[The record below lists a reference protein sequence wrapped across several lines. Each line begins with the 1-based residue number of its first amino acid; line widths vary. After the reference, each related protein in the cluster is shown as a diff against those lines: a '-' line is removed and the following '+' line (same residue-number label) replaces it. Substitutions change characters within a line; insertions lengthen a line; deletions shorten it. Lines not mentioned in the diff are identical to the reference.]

1 MHTPRLA
8 LRRLLLIGSAALATA
23 LSSAGTLDLLEK
35 GPLEAF
41 RPVKS
46 WRGVTEVSAVPDKTE
61 FKVSG
66 EGPILVNGTTKRD
79 RAPYLLT
86 KEEFGDVRI
95 ELEFMIPKGSNAGV
109 YVMGRYEVQIL
120 DSFGKKG
127 TLRGGDMGGIYQRW
141 DASKPKGQQGFG
153 GVPPKEN
160 ASKAPGEWQTFDI
173 TFRAPQF
180 DQDGKKTRDATFEK
194 VIVNGK
200 LVQEN
205 ASTTGPTRS
214 SPLTGDAAKG
224 PIAIQGDHGP
234 IAIRSYRV
242 TPLD

>member
-1 MHTPRLA
+1 MPDAVTSSTHAPTP
-8 LRRLLLIGSAALATA
+8 
-23 LSSAGTLDLLEK
+23 
-35 GPLEAF
+35 
-41 RPVKS
+41 
-46 WRGVTEVSAVPDKTE
+46 
-61 FKVSG
+61 
-66 EGPILVNGTTKRD
+66 
-79 RAPYLLT
+79 
-86 KEEFGDVRI
+86 
-95 ELEFMIPKGSNAGV
+95 
-109 YVMGRYEVQIL
+109 
-120 DSFGKKG
+120 
-127 TLRGGDMGGIYQRW
+127 
-141 DASKPKGQQGFG
+141 QGFG

-173 TFRAPQF
+173 TFRAPRF
-180 DQDGKKTRDATFEK
+180 DQDGTKTRDATFEK